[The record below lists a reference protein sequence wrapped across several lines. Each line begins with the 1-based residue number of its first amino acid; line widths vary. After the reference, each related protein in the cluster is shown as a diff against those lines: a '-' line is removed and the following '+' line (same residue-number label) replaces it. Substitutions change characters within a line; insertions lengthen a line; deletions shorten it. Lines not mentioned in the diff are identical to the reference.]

1 MSMPKWNTSSS
12 KFEDDINQN
21 GRQPQTQ
28 WQTTS
33 SKMEDKLSPT
43 RRQPKNQAIKNGD
56 DQK

>member
-1 MSMPKWNTSSS
+1 MPKWNTSSS

-43 RRQPKNQAIKNGD
+43 RRQPKN
-56 DQK
+56 